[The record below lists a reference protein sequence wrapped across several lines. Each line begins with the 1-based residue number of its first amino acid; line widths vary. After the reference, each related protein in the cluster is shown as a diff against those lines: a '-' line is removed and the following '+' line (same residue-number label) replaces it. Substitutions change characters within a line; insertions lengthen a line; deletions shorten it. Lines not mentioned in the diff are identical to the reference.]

1 MSVTLE
7 NNHRKAS
14 VIRNQR
20 EHVRLSSAFQLQLTD
35 LLSAASPLGSAFL
48 WMDIILHFLAQN
60 QVFLDFLLLYI
71 QVK

>member
-20 EHVRLSSAFQLQLTD
+20 EHVRLISAFQLQLTD

-48 WMDIILHFLAQN
+48 WTIILHFLAQN